1 MKKKITGKETDKDS
15 FSYKFATAMDYLQF
29 AMQAFVTVPFMLIG
43 AFLSGELGRVIEISE
58 NNCCT
63 IAEAAAIWAAS
74 KNP

>member
-1 MKKKITGKETDKDS
+1 MKKKSESEEPDKDG

-29 AMQAFVTVPFMLIG
+29 SMQAFFTVPFMLLG
-43 AFLSGELGRVIEISE
+43 ALFSGELGNIIEISE

-74 KNP
+74 RKL